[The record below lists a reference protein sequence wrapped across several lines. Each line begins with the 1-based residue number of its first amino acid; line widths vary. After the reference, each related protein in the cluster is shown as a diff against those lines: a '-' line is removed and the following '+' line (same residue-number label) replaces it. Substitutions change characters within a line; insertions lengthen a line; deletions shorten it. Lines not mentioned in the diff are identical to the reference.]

1 MFKMDKISNK
11 QNRRDFLISS
21 GRKLFLSG
29 LGIVGFSLGYKTLS
43 ADEDTLCEVNLPC
56 RNCFKLG
63 NCEEDKASETRSNLK
78 EKEHLDKK
86 NEIKENG

>member
-1 MFKMDKISNK
+1 MFEMEKFSNK

-29 LGIVGFSLGYKTLS
+29 LGIVGISLGYKTLS

-78 EKEHLDKK
+78 GKDHPDKK
-86 NEIKENG
+86 IEGRENG

>member
-1 MFKMDKISNK
+1 MFEMNKIRNK

-29 LGIVGFSLGYKTLS
+29 LGIIGLSLGYKTFS

-63 NCEEDKASETRSNLK
+63 NCEEDKASETRNNIK
-78 EKEHLDKK
+78 EKDHLDKK
-86 NEIKENG
+86 TKVRENG

>member
-1 MFKMDKISNK
+1 MEKISNK

-29 LGIVGFSLGYKTLS
+29 LGIIGVSLGYKKLS

-63 NCEEDKASETRSNLK
+63 NCEEDKASETRNNLK
-78 EKEHLDKK
+78 GKEHIDKK